1 MKIITFIVCLTVAA
15 IVYFIA
21 GLIAWNI
28 VCSWID
34 IQSCTIIELSDYRIF
49 TYTGVAILSSLTAI
63 IKENLNKDS
72 IITVLLVTGFIAY
85 LTNHWENVWDS
96 VALIIT
102 ILYNIIN
109 IYIIGA
115 SFYEII
121 DKD

>member
-1 MKIITFIVCLTVAA
+1 MKIITFIVCLIVAA

-63 IKENLNKDS
+63 IKEDLNKDS

-85 LTNHWENVWDS
+85 ITNH
-96 VALIIT
+96 
-102 ILYNIIN
+102 
-109 IYIIGA
+109 
-115 SFYEII
+115 
-121 DKD
+121 

>member
-63 IKENLNKDS
+63 IKEDLNKDS

>member
-1 MKIITFIVCLTVAA
+1 MKIITFIVCLIVAA

-63 IKENLNKDS
+63 IKEDLNKDS

>member
-1 MKIITFIVCLTVAA
+1 MKIITFIVCLIVAA

-49 TYTGVAILSSLTAI
+49 TYTGVAILSSLTSI
-63 IKENLNKDS
+63 IKEDLNKDS